1 MGNYKFFTIIF
12 FYITRMYLHN
22 ILNKEFIIKYETYY
36 IQQDS
41 LICEVYDCNVQNY
54 IYIII

>member
-41 LICEVYDCNVQNY
+41 LICEVYDCNIQNY